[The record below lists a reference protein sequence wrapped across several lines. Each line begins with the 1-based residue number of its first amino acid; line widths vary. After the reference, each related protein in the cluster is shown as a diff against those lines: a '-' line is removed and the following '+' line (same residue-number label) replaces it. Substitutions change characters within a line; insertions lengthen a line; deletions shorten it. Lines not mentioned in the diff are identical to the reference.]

1 MRKKVWIFWSLI
13 VAVALF
19 RLWQSFGFSAPASVN
34 CVKEIVVGEG
44 EVADEPERKDS
55 GQVFVIRTQ
64 TLEVASTTVF
74 CANDLLIRVKTKL
87 YPRFSF
93 GEKVSFKG
101 KLLRPAN
108 FSSGNGRTFDYKNY
122 LAKDD
127 IYFEMKS
134 AEVISLEKQSD
145 YGEANEMS
153 KSLEDHRPLRE
164 VIAGLYNLKRKF
176 VLSLSR
182 NLGDPHSALA
192 SGLVVGEKAAL
203 GKELLNDF
211 RTVGLIHIVVL
222 SGYNITIVADA
233 IRRLFSFLP
242 RLWGISFG
250 GVGIFLF
257 GILVGGGATVVRSC
271 FMAGIALFADV
282 IRRDYSV
289 VRALIFAGLIM
300 IIQNPNILFHDP
312 SFQLSFLATLGLI
325 ILAKP
330 IENRLTL
337 ITEKFGIRSIVAST
351 FATQIFVSPYIL
363 YMMGQISLIGMIVNI
378 LVLPFIPL
386 TMLFVFITG
395 TIGIFSVAIAQP
407 FAWISHA
414 LLSHELFMVNKFAD
428 FPFASVNVSVF
439 SFWWVVGFYVVFAV
453 ILIWRNNLTNKS
465 DDYIDT
471 KQKSSNLHH
480 LFDQFSKLPK
490 DVLIDNPSEFVYTG
504 FELTKQVQPLDF
516 NCAPVIFTR
525 RTLKHFAEKG
535 RKGEIM
541 FELIP
546 VIIAEPDFILKGKT
560 NRLMF
565 VKLFNYGKKK
575 EPHAVIVEKTSKGNV
590 LITSFVTD
598 EKYLKNFEILWRT
611 GGSLS

>member
-1 MRKKVWIFWSLI
+1 MRKKSYIFWSLI
-13 VAVALF
+13 IAVALF
-19 RLWQSFGFSAPASVN
+19 RLWQSSSFSAPASLN
-34 CVKEIVVGEG
+34 CVKEVVVGEG

-64 TLEVASTTVF
+64 TLEVASTTEL
-74 CANDLLIRVKTKL
+74 CASELSIRIKTKL

-101 KLLRPAN
+101 RLLKPAN
-108 FSSGNGRTFDYKNY
+108 FSSGDGRTFDYKNY

-134 AEVISLEKQSD
+134 AEVLSLDKEVEFGDNYKKYGGTKMIRSVIS
-145 YGEANEMS
+145 
-153 KSLEDHRPLRE
+153 SL
-164 VIAGLYNLKRKF
+164 YKLKRNF
-176 VLSLSR
+176 VSSLSK
-182 NLGDPHSALA
+182 NLGEPHSALA

-203 GKELLNDF
+203 GKDLLIDF
-211 RTVGLIHIVVL
+211 RRVGLIHIIVL

-250 GVGIFLF
+250 GIGIFLF

-300 IIQNPNILFHDP
+300 IIQNPMILFHDP

-330 IENRLTL
+330 IEDRLTFV
-337 ITEKFGIRSIVAST
+337 TERFGIRSIVVST
-351 FATQIFVSPYIL
+351 IATQIFVSPYIL

-395 TIGIFSVAIAQP
+395 TVGIFSVAIAQP

-414 LLSHELFMVNKFAD
+414 LLSYELFMVNKFAD
-428 FPFASVNVSVF
+428 FPLASVNVSVF
-439 SFWWVVGFYVVFAV
+439 SFWWVVGFYVVFG
-453 ILIWRNNLTNKS
+453 IGYYLYNSYQRKIP
-465 DDYIDT
+465 
-471 KQKSSNLHH
+471 Q
-480 LFDQFSKLPK
+480 
-490 DVLIDNPSEFVYTG
+490 
-504 FELTKQVQPLDF
+504 EL
-516 NCAPVIFTR
+516 
-525 RTLKHFAEKG
+525 
-535 RKGEIM
+535 
-541 FELIP
+541 
-546 VIIAEPDFILKGKT
+546 
-560 NRLMF
+560 
-565 VKLFNYGKKK
+565 
-575 EPHAVIVEKTSKGNV
+575 
-590 LITSFVTD
+590 
-598 EKYLKNFEILWRT
+598 
-611 GGSLS
+611 